1 MIEKFNTKVIFFA
14 KFFSRAK
21 KNRLAGGWCCQYNA
35 DMRIT
40 YDPQADAMYIYL
52 LRNSDVERTAEVAP
66 GIMFDFDANGRVF
79 GIEILDVTERTDNP
93 QEFAFE
99 LLI

>member
-1 MIEKFNTKVIFFA
+1 
-14 KFFSRAK
+14 
-21 KNRLAGGWCCQYNA
+21 
-35 DMRIT
+35 MRIT